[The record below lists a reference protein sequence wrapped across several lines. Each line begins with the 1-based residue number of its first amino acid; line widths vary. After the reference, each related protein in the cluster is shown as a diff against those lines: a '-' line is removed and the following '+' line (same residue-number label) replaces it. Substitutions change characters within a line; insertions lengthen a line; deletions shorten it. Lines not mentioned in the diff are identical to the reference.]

1 VAGLRL
7 NHSRSRPRGGFSLI
21 ELLLVMTIVG
31 LLLGIAVPRI
41 GTQINSDRAARS
53 ASAVMGMLDEAAQL
67 SVRRR
72 TPVTVTLSSGTI
84 TVADRVTNAVLRRR
98 SFGPESDLR
107 GTVTFSPSAGISIF
121 PNGRA
126 DAALTVTVSG
136 GSATSTVTRTATG
149 ILRRN

>member
-7 NHSRSRPRGGFSLI
+7 NNSSSQHRGGFSLI

-41 GTQINSDRAARS
+41 GIQVNSDRANRA
-53 ASAVMGMLDEAAQL
+53 ASAVQGLLDEAAQL

-84 TVADRVTNAVLRRR
+84 TVADRATGAALRRR

-107 GTVTFSPSAGISIF
+107 GTVTFSPSAGITIF

-126 DAALTVTVSG
+126 NAALTVTVSG